1 MLLLNADSIWN
12 PWHLYF
18 MYDIAGAG
26 VARETGTTCALSE
39 DASMLFAERIA
50 LADVENKRVS
60 EGASSAV
67 NDGVSFI
74 HPLSELSFFLPY
86 QSWYNSKV

>member
-1 MLLLNADSIWN
+1 M
-12 PWHLYF
+12 YF

-26 VARETGTTCALSE
+26 VARETRTTCALSE
-39 DASMLFAERIA
+39 ESSMLFTERIV

-60 EGASSAV
+60 ERASSAV

-74 HPLSELSFFLPY
+74 HPLSALSILSPDILSSFPHFGLQIIP
-86 QSWYNSKV
+86 S

>member
-1 MLLLNADSIWN
+1 MAIYILKLLCRKILVLQLKADSIWN
-12 PWHLYF
+12 PRHLYF

-26 VARETGTTCALSE
+26 VARETRTTCALSE

-60 EGASSAV
+60 EGASPAV
-67 NDGVSFI
+67 NDGVS
-74 HPLSELSFFLPY
+74 
-86 QSWYNSKV
+86 